1 MILQDVLLIVIMIST
16 VLLETFMI
24 GILCMIGRFYQLKFG
39 QRTYYYLFAL
49 PFVTFLIMVILVRFF
64 GLNNHASAL
73 VTNLISFIVLAVVG
87 RSLYKK
93 MTGVSH

>member
-1 MILQDVLLIVIMIST
+1 MNWSDGMLIAVMISA
-16 VLLETFMI
+16 VLFETLMI
-24 GILCMIGRFYQLKFG
+24 GVLCMIGRFYQLKLG
-39 QRTYYYLFAL
+39 QRTYYYLFAM

-64 GLNNHASAL
+64 GLSTHASVL
-73 VTNLISFIVLAVVG
+73 VPNLFSFIVLAIVG